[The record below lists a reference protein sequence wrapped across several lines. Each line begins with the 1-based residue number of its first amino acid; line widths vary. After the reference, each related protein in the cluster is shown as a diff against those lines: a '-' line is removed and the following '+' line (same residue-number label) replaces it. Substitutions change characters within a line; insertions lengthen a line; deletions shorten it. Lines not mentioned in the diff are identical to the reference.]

1 VQEVP
6 ATINVV
12 SADQMEKLNFRTF
25 TDVQQLVPGLSLE
38 GGGSYLTT
46 ATVRGVQFNPVAS
59 GTNPTVEFYLNDT
72 PIASNFL
79 FNSTFDLGQFEL
91 LRGPQ
96 GTLRGRASP
105 SGSITLTTKAPN
117 LEEAGFVVNGTAA
130 DSKSYKADVAINV
143 PLIKDVL
150 ALRVAGVTDYSNGQ
164 MIQSIKEGVDPY
176 SPSPYRYTHAG
187 RASLRFE
194 PTDFLSVNL
203 MYQAL
208 SNKNISY
215 SQVES
220 GNFVPGYVPAT
231 NAGVSE
237 T

>member
-1 VQEVP
+1 MNNNDIVVTARRKDELVQEVP

-96 GTLRGRASP
+96 GTLRGRASATKSRWPARSIARWSIRPFVSGNEIVRSSP
-105 SGSITLTTKAPN
+105 SGERGSVALKRGGEAPH
-117 LEEAGFVVNGTAA
+117 AA
-130 DSKSYKADVAINV
+130 DAAISR
-143 PLIKDVL
+143 PP
-150 ALRVAGVTDYSNGQ
+150 ARQRRT
-164 MIQSIKEGVDPY
+164 M
-176 SPSPYRYTHAG
+176 R
-187 RASLRFE
+187 
-194 PTDFLSVNL
+194 LS
-203 MYQAL
+203 MMH
-208 SNKNISY
+208 
-215 SQVES
+215 
-220 GNFVPGYVPAT
+220 
-231 NAGVSE
+231 SE
-237 T
+237 TIGGCHKRE